1 MSGVAAFTAAT
12 PDGPPGPVHV
22 SGSRTACPGTLRVML
37 LTAAPSLAYVI
48 GLPAGLL
55 LAVVAVGVGAWALI
69 GRISRG

>member
-1 MSGVAAFTAAT
+1 MRA
-12 PDGPPGPVHV
+12 PG
-22 SGSRTACPGTLRVML
+22 RLRVML
-37 LTAAPSLAYVI
+37 LTAAPSLTYVI

>member
-1 MSGVAAFTAAT
+1 MSSRAGARVRVTDGAPAFWR
-12 PDGPPGPVHV
+12 
-22 SGSRTACPGTLRVML
+22 GSRHACPGTLRVML

>member
-1 MSGVAAFTAAT
+1 
-12 PDGPPGPVHV
+12 
-22 SGSRTACPGTLRVML
+22 ML

-55 LAVVAVGVGAWALI
+55 LAVVAVGTGAWVLI